1 MGLLQNPSIT
11 EQELS
16 KIHHESSQWA
26 IFCANFDP
34 DLAKDIL
41 QQSYL
46 KIVEGKAVFKKESSL
61 KTWMFSLIR
70 LTSFESQ
77 RKSKSHIE
85 ESLNSTD
92 GLYEE
97 GETEDSNLPYLYT
110 VEQVSKALDKLG
122 LLQREII
129 YLVFYCDYPLSEI
142 AKILDVGIGTT
153 KSEYHRAKVRLKL
166 ILSSTQDK
174 EVNYE
179 EKYC

>member
-11 EQELS
+11 EQELN
-16 KIHHESSQWA
+16 KIHPECSKWA

-34 DLAKDIL
+34 ELAKDIL

-46 KIVEGKAVFKKESSL
+46 KIVEGKAVFRKESSL

-70 LTSFESQ
+70 LTLYESQ
-77 RKSKSHIE
+77 RKSKSSIE

-92 GLYEE
+92 DLLEE
-97 GETEDSNLPYLYT
+97 AGSEDSNLSYLYS
-110 VEQVSKALDKLG
+110 VEQVDKAMNKLG

-142 AKILDVGIGTT
+142 ANILDIGMGTT

-166 ILSSTQDK
+166 ILSSTLEK
-174 EVNYE
+174 EVKYE
-179 EKYC
+179 EKYS